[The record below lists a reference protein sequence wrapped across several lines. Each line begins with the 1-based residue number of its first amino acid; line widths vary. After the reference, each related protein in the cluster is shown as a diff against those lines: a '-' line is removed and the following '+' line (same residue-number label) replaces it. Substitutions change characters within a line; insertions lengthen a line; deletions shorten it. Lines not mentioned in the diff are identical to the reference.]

1 MPRWV
6 IDMTVRVMS
15 QRLFASIALLFLPLT
30 AWSKDASVVTL
41 VAAAISICHLPGV
54 LSQIRQSL
62 PLRSP
67 VVICGLLF
75 CAWMAASLIWA
86 PASALAALAKA
97 YAVIALAIFLSVAI
111 TCLSHSQRTALIKPL
126 ATSCGA
132 LVIILVVERLTG
144 GFFIALDRSSET
156 PEQLLNAMNGGLVL
170 LAAVSFCAAAVM
182 YRVTGDARR
191 IALVGIFVLVL
202 TMTFRMDAVPVAL
215 FAGGVAAVA
224 ALNAGRSVVIG
235 LLVLIGAGALM
246 WPLAAWLAAE
256 AGLDV
261 WIAENVHPNW
271 GHRIAIWG
279 AVSELVADKS
289 LLGYGFNA
297 ARLVGQTADLM
308 PDPQGRT
315 SFLHPHN
322 GLMQVWMELGAV
334 GVALLYATVI
344 TGARAVLARSQDI
357 RVAAAIMGTFVSML
371 TIWLLSFGVW
381 QGWWMSVLGLAAAAC
396 VYVSMTFAQD
406 ADHTGD

>member
-1 MPRWV
+1 
-6 IDMTVRVMS
+6 MTAKSMS
-15 QRLFASIALLFLPLT
+15 QRLFVSIALVFLPLT
-30 AWSKDASVVTL
+30 AWSKDAAVVALAAGAIAICL
-41 VAAAISICHLPGV
+41 VPGV
-54 LSQIRQSL
+54 LIRVRQALSM
-62 PLRSP
+62 RNP
-67 VVICGLLF
+67 VVVFGLLF
-75 CAWMAASLIWA
+75 CVWMALSLTWA
-86 PASALAALAKA
+86 PVFALSALAKA
-97 YAVIALAIFLSVAI
+97 YAVIALAIVLSIGI
-111 TCLSHSQRTALIKPL
+111 THVSPNQRTALIKPL

-156 PEQLLNAMNGGLVL
+156 PAQLLNAMNGGLVL
-170 LAAVSFCAAAVM
+170 LTSLSFCAAAVM
-182 YRVTGDARR
+182 YRVTADVRR
-191 IALVGIFVLVL
+191 IALFGIFVLVL

-215 FAGGVAAVA
+215 LAGAIAAAA
-224 ALNAGRSVVIG
+224 ALIWGRSVVIG
-235 LLVLIGAGALM
+235 LLVLIGAGVLM
-246 WPLAAWLAAE
+246 WPLAAWLAAD

-279 AVSELVADKS
+279 GVSELIADKS

-297 ARLVGQTADLM
+297 ARVVGQTADLM

-322 GLMQVWMELGAV
+322 GLMQVWLELGAV

-344 TGARAVLARSQDI
+344 TGARAVLARCQDI

-381 QGWWMSVLGLAAAAC
+381 QGWWMSVLGMAAFGC
-396 VYVSMTFAQD
+396 VFVQVTRATD
-406 ADHTGD
+406 ADRIDN